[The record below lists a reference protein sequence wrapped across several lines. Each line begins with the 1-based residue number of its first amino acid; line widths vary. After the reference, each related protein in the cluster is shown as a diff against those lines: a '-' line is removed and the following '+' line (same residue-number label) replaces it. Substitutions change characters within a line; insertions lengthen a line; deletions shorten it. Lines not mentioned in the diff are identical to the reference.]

1 MNPDETRLIMDAF
14 LPSQFAYCPL
24 TWVFHKREV
33 NHIIEYMKNVCVV
46 YRDTTS
52 VFERLQIKDFFVS
65 IHYRII
71 QALAT
76 EILSLQGDI
85 SKTYEIGL
93 PTKPT
98 FEL

>member
-1 MNPDETRLIMDAF
+1 MGI
-14 LPSQFAYCPL
+14 SQERSEPYSRIHEKCL
-24 TWVFHKREV
+24 R
-33 NHIIEYMKNVCVV
+33 VV
-46 YRDTTS
+46 YRGTTS

-65 IHYRII
+65 MHYRII

-76 EILSLQGDI
+76 AILSLQGDI
-85 SKTYEIGL
+85 STNYEIGL